1 LRKKTPVVPEIIMLH
16 RITLAAFSTLIA
28 LPALAVADSVTVN
41 NLPYPDV
48 KINAV
53 KGDEIFFNTSTG
65 TEVHKPIA
73 HVSKINLS
81 DEPAL
86 NAAEEAY
93 LAKDWDK
100 AATGYER
107 TVRTTTKA
115 WLRDWCSVRLLESA
129 NKANRFDAA
138 VKAYI
143 ALAEKSPDAA
153 KPIVLNM
160 PKAGS
165 AYINDAIKE
174 LNAAISR
181 SKNEQTKQ
189 LLLKLLVDLNAMKGD
204 NAAGDKALQEL
215 ANTQVA
221 LDPNSPE
228 AQKAQ
233 VMLKLK
239 SIRVALAAKEYD
251 KVISAVEKEAPAI
264 IEPADQADALLML
277 ADARAGKAG
286 EDKNAWKDVAVS
298 YMRVAAN
305 APSTPQAAT
314 ALLKVAAILE
324 TRLGEKDSAI
334 KLLKQI
340 ATDYKGQEPA
350 TEAENQIKRLGGA

>member
-1 LRKKTPVVPEIIMLH
+1 MIMLH
-16 RITLAAFSTLIA
+16 RFHIAIFSVLI
-28 LPALAVADSVTVN
+28 LPALALADSITVN
-41 NLPYPDV
+41 NLPYPDI

-53 KGDEIFFNTSTG
+53 KGDEIFFVTSTG

-86 NAAEEAY
+86 NQAEEAY
-93 LAKDWDK
+93 LVKDWDK

-129 NKANRFDAA
+129 NKAGRFDAA
-138 VKAYI
+138 VKAYV
-143 ALAEKSPDAA
+143 ALAEKSPEGA
-153 KPIVLNM
+153 KAIQLNM

-165 AYINDAIKE
+165 AYINDALKD
-174 LNAAISR
+174 LNTAVGR
-181 SKNEQTKQ
+181 TKNEETKS
-189 LLLKLLVDLNAMKGD
+189 LLLKLVVDLNALKGD
-204 NAAGDKALQEL
+204 SAAGDKALADL
-215 ANTQVA
+215 AQSRVA

-239 SIRVALAAKEYD
+239 SIRVALGAKEYD
-251 KVISAVEKEAPAI
+251 KVISTIEKEASTI
-264 IEPADQADALLML
+264 IEPGDQAEALLMF
-277 ADARAGKAG
+277 AEAKAGKAG
-286 EDKNAWKDVAVS
+286 DDKEAWKNAAVA

-305 APSTPQAAT
+305 APGTPQAAA
-314 ALLKVAAILE
+314 ALLKVAAIHE
-324 TRLGEKDSAI
+324 TRFGEKETAL
-334 KLLKQI
+334 KLLKQV
-340 ATDYKGQEPA
+340 AADYKGQEPGN
-350 TEAENQIKRLGGA
+350 EAETQIKRLQGA

>member
-1 LRKKTPVVPEIIMLH
+1 MQRFGLSLFLML
-16 RITLAAFSTLIA
+16 AG
-28 LPALAVADSVTVN
+28 LPALALGDSVTVN

-53 KGDEIFFNTSTG
+53 KGEEIFFITSTG
-65 TEVHKPIA
+65 VEVHKPIV
-73 HVSKINLS
+73 HVSKINIT

-86 NAAEEAY
+86 NTAEEAY
-93 LAKDWDK
+93 LRKDWDK
-100 AATGYER
+100 AATGYEK
-107 TVRTTTKA
+107 TVRTTNKA

-129 NKANRFDAA
+129 NKAGRFDAA

-143 ALAEKSPDAA
+143 ALAEKAPDSA
-153 KPIVLNM
+153 KPIQLNM

-165 AYINDAIKE
+165 AYINDAIKD
-174 LNAAISR
+174 LNAAIGR
-181 SKNEQTKQ
+181 TKNEETKR
-189 LLLKLLVDLNAMKGD
+189 LLLKLVVDLNALKGD
-204 NAAGDKALQEL
+204 NAAGDKALQDL

-228 AQKAQ
+228 ALKAQ

-239 SIRVALAAKEYD
+239 GMRVALAAKEYD
-251 KVISAVEKEAPAI
+251 KVISGVEKEAPLI

-277 ADARAGKAG
+277 ADAKAGKAG
-286 EDKNAWKDVAVS
+286 EDKNAWKDAAVA

-305 APSTPQAAT
+305 APGTPQAAS
-314 ALLKVAAILE
+314 ALLKVANILE
-324 TRLGEKDSAI
+324 TRLGEKDTAI

-340 ATDYKGQEPA
+340 ATDYKGQETA